1 MTGAPLLEVSGLSK
15 LFPVR
20 SGVLQRARGHV
31 HALTDVHVRLQRGQ
45 TLGIV
50 GESGGGK
57 STLAKCIVRLL
68 APTAGRIEFDGLE
81 LADMRE
87 PELRSRVR
95 SRVQMIFQDPY
106 SSLNPRQRLQ
116 SIVDEPLRVHR
127 RMTGTQRVY
136 RVETVLERVGL
147 DPAFRR
153 RRPHEFSGGQRQRI
167 AIARALVL
175 NPDLIIADEPVSAL
189 DVSIQAQIITL
200 LLELQRELKLSYI
213 FISHD
218 LSVVRAIAD
227 TVAVMYLGR
236 VMEIVPG
243 ERLFGGFA
251 HPYTEA
257 LLSAVPVVRGAGQP
271 RPPRI
276 ILKGDQPD
284 AADPPP
290 GCVFHTRCPYARE
303 RCRLEVPGL
312 RTFGPAADNHSLA
325 CHFPISGGGQD
336 PQNGGRT

>member
-1 MTGAPLLEVSGLSK
+1 MTGDPLLEVSGLTK
-15 LFPVR
+15 HFPVR
-20 SGVLQRARGHV
+20 SGILQRARGHV
-31 HALTDVHVRLQRGQ
+31 RALTDVHVCLHRGR

-50 GESGGGK
+50 GESGSGK
-57 STLAKCIVRLL
+57 TTLAKCVVRLE
-68 APTAGRIEFDGLE
+68 APTAGSITFEGIE
-81 LADMRE
+81 LAGMRE
-87 PELRSRVR
+87 RELRSRVR
-95 SRVQMIFQDPY
+95 SRIQMIFQDPY
-106 SSLNPRQRLQ
+106 SSLNPRQPLE

-127 RMTGTQRVY
+127 RMTVAERGHQVD
-136 RVETVLERVGL
+136 TVLERVGL

-175 NPDLIIADEPVSAL
+175 KPELIIADEPVSAL

-200 LLELQRELKLSYI
+200 LLDLQQELKLSYI

-236 VMEIVPG
+236 IMEIVPC

-257 LLSAVPVVRGAGQP
+257 LLSAVPAIRAPGES

-276 ILKGDQPD
+276 LLQGDQPD
-284 AADPPP
+284 AANPPS

-303 RCRLEVPGL
+303 RCRLEVPEL
-312 RTFGPAADNHSLA
+312 RTFGAASDNHQLA
-325 CHFPISGGGQD
+325 CHFPLRADGTSD
-336 PQNGGRT
+336 SS

>member
-1 MTGAPLLEVSGLSK
+1 MTAAPLLDVSGLTK

-20 SGVLQRARGHV
+20 SGALQRVRGHV
-31 HALTDVHVRLQRGQ
+31 HALTDVGFRLHRGR
-45 TLGIV
+45 TLGVV
-50 GESGGGK
+50 GESGSGK
-57 STLAKCIVRLL
+57 STLAKCIVRLHP
-68 APTAGRIEFDGLE
+68 PTAGRIVFDGVD
-81 LADMRE
+81 LAKLSERD
-87 PELRSRVR
+87 LRSRVR
-95 SRVQMIFQDPY
+95 SRIQMVFQDPY

-127 RMTGTQRVY
+127 RMSDVERGHRVD
-136 RVETVLERVGL
+136 TVLERVGL

-175 NPDLIIADEPVSAL
+175 SPDLIIADEPVSAL

-200 LLELQRELKLSYI
+200 LQDLQQELKLTYM

-243 ERLFGGFA
+243 DRLSGGFA

-257 LLSAVPVVRGAGQP
+257 LLSAVPVVRGTEEP

-276 ILKGDQPD
+276 ILRGDQPD
-284 AADPPP
+284 AADPPS
-290 GCVFHTRCPYARE
+290 GCVFHTRCPYARD
-303 RCRLEVPGL
+303 RCRLEVPRL
-312 RTFGPAADNHSLA
+312 RAFGPGADNHQLA
-325 CHFPISGGGQD
+325 CHFPLRGDAPAGWS
-336 PQNGGRT
+336 